1 MLQSFIERQIIQF
14 CTVVLFRKLQVIHA
28 IFLGNSL
35 QLLIIFAAVLNLN
48 RILIAYEY
56 VTGARRGVSQKK
68 MSETGS
74 VTEERDRNR
83 IKRQKYRSEAGSGP
97 EEKE

>member
-1 MLQSFIERQIIQF
+1 MP
-14 CTVVLFRKLQVIHA
+14 

-35 QLLIIFAAVLNLN
+35 QLLIIFAAVLILN
-48 RILIAYEY
+48 RILIAFEY

-68 MSETGS
+68 RVRQDLGS

-97 EEKE
+97 EEKK